1 MTTPGRASALR
12 CRCGGRS
19 ARPGLAGFVAAAR
32 LRRRSCGG
40 FDADRVAEGQAYLN
54 GFVIKML
61 AEAMHVPVPEALDR
75 IRRLLGGGGDET
87 GNREPRRPA
96 PSPPALAAELDLRDE

>member
-1 MTTPGRASALR
+1 
-12 CRCGGRS
+12 
-19 ARPGLAGFVAAAR
+19 
-32 LRRRSCGG
+32 
-40 FDADRVAEGQAYLN
+40 
-54 GFVIKML
+54 VIKML